1 MNKTK
6 LARIVAALPAKLWDA
21 PSLRPLCS
29 GLAAFFNGEH
39 LHMYDSWNVSGG
51 WKSLR
56 GVESASRALAFINKE
71 FPNIR
76 INWGND
82 APRGG
87 ITGKYFHITQ
97 RNNRNYRFF
106 IWLLNKDKFKMIL
119 ENLDNAIAEIDSLSD
134 GELDGAKLP
143 AKKLKFFNDYLMAV
157 SAAAMSRGLV
167 NAPKFEGFIKK
178 ESYLLRAH
186 LLRCAHIVN

>member
-21 PSLRPLCS
+21 PSLRPLCL

-56 GVESASRALAFINKE
+56 GIESSDRALAFVQKN
-71 FPNIR
+71 FPNVR
-76 INWGND
+76 INYGND

-106 IWLLNKDKFKMIL
+106 NWLLNKDKFIMIL
-119 ENLDNAIAEIDSLSD
+119 ENLDTAIAEIDSLSD
-134 GELDGAKLP
+134 GELMEELEFISALLDGAKLP

-178 ESYLLRAH
+178 
-186 LLRCAHIVN
+186 

>member
-1 MNKTK
+1 MNKTQ
-6 LARIVAALPAKLWDA
+6 LARIVSALPAKLWDA
-21 PSLRPLCS
+21 PSLRRPLCS

-56 GVESASRALAFINKE
+56 GIESSDRALAFLQKN
-71 FPNIR
+71 FPNVR
-76 INWGND
+76 INYGND

-106 IWLLNKDKFKMIL
+106 NWLLNKDKFIMIL
-119 ENLDNAIAEIDSLSD
+119 ENLDTAIAEIDSLSD
-134 GELDGAKLP
+134 GELMEELEFISALLDGAKLP

-178 ESYLLRAH
+178 
-186 LLRCAHIVN
+186 